1 MSDAPSTVVRAQ
13 GLGLHALSG
22 LSFSVGPG
30 LTWVRG
36 GEGRGKTTLLRVLAG
51 QLVPATGTLERLPGA
66 PWFEDPDDP
75 AEDDT
80 VAQAWLDTRRRRH
93 RAWDRALEARLAEA
107 FGLAEHLPKP
117 LYMLSKGSRRKV
129 GLVGALA
136 SNALL
141 TLVDSPFAALDAVSV
156 RLLTALLLE
165 AAAGAQ
171 RAWVVADYECP
182 DALAGVPVIDLGD

>member
-1 MSDAPSTVVRAQ
+1 MSDAPSTVVRGQ

-22 LSFSVGPG
+22 LSFDIGPG
-30 LTWVRG
+30 LAWVRG
-36 GEGRGKTTLLRVLAG
+36 GEGRGKTTLLRVMAG
-51 QLVPATGTLERLPGA
+51 QLAPATGTLERLPGV
-66 PWFEDPDDP
+66 PWFEDPYDP

-80 VAQAWLDTRRRRH
+80 VAQAWLTARRRLH
-93 RAWDRALEARLAEA
+93 PAWDRALEAQLAEA
-107 FGLAEHLPKP
+107 FGLAEHCPKP

-129 GLVGALA
+129 GLVGAFA

-141 TLVDSPFAALDAVSV
+141 TLVDSPFAALDAASV
-156 RLLTALLLE
+156 RLLTALFLE

-182 DALAGVPVIDLGD
+182 DALSGVPVIDLGD

>member
-13 GLGLHALSG
+13 GLGLHALHG

-51 QLVPATGTLERLPGA
+51 QLVPATGTLERLPGV
-66 PWFEDPDDP
+66 PWFEDPYDP

-93 RAWDRALEARLAEA
+93 RAWDRAHEARLAEA
-107 FGLAEHLPKP
+107 LRLQHSLHAGTAASSSPGP
-117 LYMLSKGSRRKV
+117 GPQLSAIAATNVDHSRAS
-129 GLVGALA
+129 LVEDELEQLRRELGQ
-136 SNALL
+136 
-141 TLVDSPFAALDAVSV
+141 
-156 RLLTALLLE
+156 TA
-165 AAAGAQ
+165 
-171 RAWVVADYECP
+171 
-182 DALAGVPVIDLGD
+182 